1 MADLFQKITDSRNLI
16 EKIGAMIP
24 GFKGY
29 VDRNARR
36 DADKMLR
43 ESVAVRLEQQWSRVS
58 DLQRQLIGQG
68 SIELVDDLEA
78 SAIKLR
84 MLIDRIR
91 TASYGYAG
99 FFDAV
104 KIQEA
109 DLVKLYQRGHARAGL
124 SGCLERTQRS
134 DPGRGARESVTF
146 IRPIRSE
153 DREFRTGKTP
163 RRERNPWQEY
173 SMLWNIRTR
182 CAMRSSIGSPKA
194 DSAISASVRR

>member
-36 DADKMLR
+36 DADKLLR
-43 ESVAVRLEQQWSRVS
+43 ESVALRLEQQWSRVS
-58 DLQRQLIGQG
+58 ELQRQLIGQG
-68 SIELVDDLEA
+68 AIELVDDLEA

-84 MLIDRIR
+84 MLVDRVR

-104 KIQEA
+104 KVQEA
-109 DLVKLYQRGHARAGL
+109 DLVKLYQFDSTLLDRAAQL
-124 SGCLERTQRS
+124 ASAV
-134 DPGRGARESVTF
+134 DNIGA
-146 IRPIRSE
+146 
-153 DREFRTGKTP
+153 
-163 RRERNPWQEY
+163 
-173 SMLWNIRTR
+173 
-182 CAMRSSIGSPKA
+182 SIGSDGMPA
-194 DSAISASVRR
+194 AIHNVVTLAQEALDAWNGRNEVILGSAPATP

>member
-43 ESVAVRLEQQWSRVS
+43 ESVAVRLEQQWSKVS

-84 MLIDRIR
+84 TLIDRIR

-109 DLVKLYQRGHARAGL
+109 DLVKLYQFDAALADRA
-124 SGCLERTQRS
+124 TQLAS
-134 DPGRGARESVTF
+134 AVE
-146 IRPIRSE
+146 
-153 DREFRTGKTP
+153 
-163 RRERNPWQEY
+163 
-173 SMLWNIRTR
+173 NI
-182 CAMRSSIGSPKA
+182 AASIGGDGMPAAVRNVVTLAQDALDAWNGRNEVILGAAPASP
-194 DSAISASVRR
+194 